1 MNLLIVIHTFIKTS
15 LRCLD
20 KICFD
25 QVNNDIG
32 VDMATKQCHY
42 LFYLQP
48 YFLALGNLL
57 PKGTFSSNTNPEVRE
72 V

>member
-20 KICFD
+20 KIRFD
-25 QVNNDIG
+25 QVNSDMG
-32 VDMATKQCHY
+32 VDMATKQRHH

-57 PKGTFSSNTNPEVRE
+57 PTGAFSSNTSPEVCE